1 MTRLFAFEA
10 VVVVKAAANVY
21 RLSALVL
28 RLVVISFFTAQR
40 VESSFYWFTV
50 TAAAHFCV
58 CVVTLLSTFAA
69 DSVCLYLAKD
79 IGTLVLWRSEGG
91 WVREAVL

>member
-1 MTRLFAFEA
+1 MFAFEA

-50 TAAAHFCV
+50 TGA
-58 CVVTLLSTFAA
+58 
-69 DSVCLYLAKD
+69 
-79 IGTLVLWRSEGG
+79 I
-91 WVREAVL
+91 